1 MSTKTLRPA
10 KTERDAI
17 RESTIVKEIRFIG
30 WTLGI
35 LMLGVVALVL
45 AEAILVGHEGLIT
58 DIINAISVNKIAFA
72 LIFATGSGLSF
83 GTSAIIKENPQKKK
97 EAFRNYVL
105 SMVLLE
111 IFAIFAVAVVYPIPF

>member
-10 KTERDAI
+10 KTERDLI
-17 RESTIVKEIRFIG
+17 KESTIIKELRFIG

-45 AEAILVGHEGLIT
+45 VEAILIGHEGLIT

-83 GTSAIIKENPQKKK
+83 GTSGIIKENPRKKK
-97 EAFRNYVL
+97 EAFRNYVF
-105 SMVLLE
+105 SMVLVGIIA
-111 IFAIFAVAVVYPIPF
+111 IFAIAWVYPIPW